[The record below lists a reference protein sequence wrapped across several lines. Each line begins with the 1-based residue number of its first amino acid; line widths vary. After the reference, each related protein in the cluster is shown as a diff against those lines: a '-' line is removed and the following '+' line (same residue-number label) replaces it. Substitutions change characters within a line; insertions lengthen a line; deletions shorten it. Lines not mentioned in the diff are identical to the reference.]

1 MDHVDILCVVR
12 RYGHQVDLG
21 IEYMKP
27 IVKYQGGKTREL
39 PLIRELLPKDYSVV
53 LEPFCGG
60 AAVSFALGHQS
71 ILNDCNFA
79 LINMYRAIQNP
90 HTFQEVFSHV
100 CYLKT
105 LEHDALEKEYY
116 ESRDYL
122 NSGETDDYKLAVS
135 YITVRQLCFSGMER
149 YNSKGKFN
157 VPSGH
162 YKKVS
167 CTLDWNHMKFLKGC
181 HIHHGDFKN
190 IFSLAGSDDFIFID
204 PPYIDRL
211 GYSTGD
217 GGETMHEQLITCMH
231 DTKAK
236 WLFVHSENDFYKQQ
250 LKDYHIMYKE
260 FGYGQ
265 RFGKNKNHANASVKH
280 MYVTNYEDNMTL
292 HRVSNPSLQH
302 LFPRDSIGA

>member
-1 MDHVDILCVVR
+1 M
-12 RYGHQVDLG
+12 G

-39 PLIRELLPKDYSVV
+39 PLIRELLPDSFNAVV
-53 LEPFCGG
+53 EPFCGG
-60 AAVSFALGHQS
+60 AAVAFALGRQS
-71 ILNDCNFA
+71 ILNDHNPA
-79 LINMYRAIQNP
+79 LMNMYRQVQDP
-90 HTFQEVFSHV
+90 FQFQEVFSHV

-122 NSGETDDYKLAVS
+122 NSGETDGYKLAVS

-157 VPSGH
+157 VPFGH
-162 YKKVS
+162 YKKFS
-167 CTLDWNHMKFLKGC
+167 CNLDWNHMKFLKGC
-181 HIHHGDFKN
+181 TIHHGDFNN
-190 IFSLAGSDDFIFID
+190 IFSLAGANDFIFID

-217 GGETMHEQLITCMH
+217 GGESMHERLVTCMKN
-231 DTKAK
+231 TKAK
-236 WLFVHSENDFYKQQ
+236 WLFVHSENDFYKQE

-280 MYVTNYEDNMTL
+280 MYVTNYEDHMTL

-302 LFPRDSIGA
+302 LFPPDRMEA